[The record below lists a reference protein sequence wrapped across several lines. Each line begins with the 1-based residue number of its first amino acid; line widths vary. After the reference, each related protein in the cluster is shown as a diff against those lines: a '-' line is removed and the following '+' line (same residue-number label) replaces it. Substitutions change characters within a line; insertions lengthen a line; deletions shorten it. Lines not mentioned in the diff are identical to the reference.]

1 MRPQHLL
8 PLIAFLVS
16 VPVAAVAGGQEPPA
30 PGPVPA
36 RAGQVQEQ
44 PSKPPRFQGG
54 FGMMLGVPVGD
65 FGDNVEIA
73 AGISIKFDVGLGGSP
88 LSAGAEVT
96 YLWYGSESRDVP
108 LVGMPELSVR
118 VNTSNDII
126 LFHGRVRAQ
135 RREGRVRPYVDGLV
149 GFIDLFTRTSIEGD
163 VTCTG
168 TGSCSE
174 TGDSVTNLDDL
185 AFSAGGG
192 AGFMVGFGKSP
203 RSARLDVS
211 VRYLYGGEAEYL
223 TEGAIRWGSDAATLL
238 PHRTQTH
245 IVLVDI
251 GVAFGR

>member
-1 MRPQHLL
+1 VKPRHLL
-8 PLIAFLVS
+8 PLIALLVS
-16 VPVAAVAGGQEPPA
+16 VPAAALAGGQEPPA
-30 PGPVPA
+30 PDPVPA
-36 RAGQVQEQ
+36 LAGQAQEQ
-44 PSKPPRFQGG
+44 PSKPSRFQGG
-54 FGMMLGVPVGD
+54 LGMMIGVPVGD

-88 LSAGAEVT
+88 LSAGVELT
-96 YLWYGSESRDVP
+96 YLSYGSESLDVP
-108 LVGMPELSVR
+108 LVGMPELSVD

-149 GFIDLFTRTSIEGD
+149 GLTNIFTRTSIEGD

-168 TGSCSE
+168 AGSCTE
-174 TGDSVTNLDDL
+174 TGDSVTNIDDV

-192 AGFMVGFGKSP
+192 AGFMVGFGESP

-223 TEGAIRWGSDAATLL
+223 TEGAIRWGGDAAALL

-245 IVLVDI
+245 VVLVDI
-251 GVAFGR
+251 GIAFGR

>member
-1 MRPQHLL
+1 M
-8 PLIAFLVS
+8 
-16 VPVAAVAGGQEPPA
+16 
-30 PGPVPA
+30 
-36 RAGQVQEQ
+36 
-44 PSKPPRFQGG
+44 
-54 FGMMLGVPVGD
+54 
-65 FGDNVEIA
+65 
-73 AGISIKFDVGLGGSP
+73 
-88 LSAGAEVT
+88 EVNRS
-96 YLWYGSESRDVP
+96 Y
-108 LVGMPELSVR
+108 
-118 VNTSNDII
+118 DII

-135 RREGRVRPYVDGLV
+135 RREGRVRTYVDGLV
-149 GFIDLFTRTSIEGD
+149 GLTNIFTRTSIEGD

-168 TGSCSE
+168 TVPGSCVD
-174 TGDSVTNLDDL
+174 TGDSATNIDDV

-211 VRYLYGGEAEYL
+211 VRYLHGGEAEYL

>member
-1 MRPQHLL
+1 MKPHRLL
-8 PLIAFLVS
+8 PLIAFLIS
-16 VPVAAVAGGQEPPA
+16 VPAVAGGQEPPA

-36 RAGQVQEQ
+36 QPGQAQDEA
-44 PSKPPRFQGG
+44 PKPPRFQGG
-54 FGMMLGVPVGD
+54 VGMMIGVPVGD
-65 FGDNVEIA
+65 FGDNVEVA
-73 AGISIKFDVGLGGSP
+73 AGVSIKFDVGLGRSP
-88 LSAGAEVT
+88 LSVGTEVT
-96 YLWYGSESRDVP
+96 YLSYGSESLDVP
-108 LVGMPELSVR
+108 LVGMPELSVG
-118 VNTSNDII
+118 VETSNDII

-149 GFIDLFTRTSIEGD
+149 GLIDLFTRTSIEGE

-168 TGSCSE
+168 AGSCSE
-174 TGDSVTNLDDL
+174 TGDSVTNINDV

-211 VRYLYGGEAEYL
+211 VRYLYGGEADYL

-238 PHRTQTH
+238 PHRTPTH

>member
-16 VPVAAVAGGQEPPA
+16 VPAAAVAGGQEPPA
-30 PGPVPA
+30 PDPVPA
-36 RAGQVQEQ
+36 QAIQAQEQ
-44 PSKPPRFQGG
+44 PSRPPRFQGG
-54 FGMMLGVPVGD
+54 LGMMIGVPVGE
-65 FGDNVEIA
+65 FGDNVEVA

-88 LSAGAEVT
+88 LSVGTELA
-96 YLWYGSESRDVP
+96 YLSYGSESLDVP
-108 LVGMPELSVR
+108 LVGMPELSVD
-118 VNTSNDII
+118 VNRSNEII
-126 LFHGRVRAQ
+126 LVHGRVRAQ

-149 GFIDLFTRTSIEGD
+149 GLLDIFTRTSIEGD

-168 TGSCSE
+168 TGSCTD
-174 TGDSVTNLDDL
+174 TGDSVTNIDDV

-223 TEGAIRWGSDAATLL
+223 TEGGIRWGSDVATLL
-238 PHRTQTH
+238 PHRTSTH

>member
-1 MRPQHLL
+1 M
-8 PLIAFLVS
+8 AFLVS
-16 VPVAAVAGGQEPPA
+16 APAAAVAGGQEPTA

-36 RAGQVQEQ
+36 QTIAAQEQ

-54 FGMMLGVPVGD
+54 LGMMIGVPVGD
-65 FGDNVEIA
+65 FGDNVEVA

-88 LSAGAEVT
+88 LSIGTEVT
-96 YLWYGSESRDVP
+96 YLSYGSESLDVP
-108 LVGMPELSVR
+108 LVGMPELSVD
-118 VNTSNDII
+118 VNRSNDII

-149 GFIDLFTRTSIEGD
+149 GLINIFTKTSIEGD

-174 TGDSVTNLDDL
+174 TGDSVTNIDDL